1 MALLNFLFI
10 AIAIGGFIA
19 WRRRFQ
25 AQTQAQA
32 VPA

>member
-1 MALLNFLFI
+1 MPMALLNFLFI

-25 AQTQAQA
+25 RSQA